1 MRNQTAN
8 RLRARKNNTF
18 GAHGLDRVYPVL
30 MREHMTSPASATI
43 TDTNHVTQHAMLL
56 AWGHFARTT
65 GLLEAMLRVQ
75 IAQKVVPSALLPT
88 QKLTEW
94 LIGLL
99 AGIAYLRD
107 LSEGA
112 APLARDTE
120 VAHAWQLDHLGS
132 ASAVSRTLQACT
144 DDTVR
149 ALQTVL
155 DEVSQ
160 PFLAQAIRDLR
171 MRGQVLELDADLTGR
186 PVSATSRT
194 FPGAAFGHMDGEIR
208 LGYQLA
214 AVCLHTE
221 TYGRQWLCGQH
232 HPGNTVA
239 APCLHDLV
247 VEAERRLGCHPR
259 RRVDL
264 VEQRVQALD
273 AQVAE
278 MQRLVERQTCQIAQQ
293 QVRQTS
299 LAEQIAQAQ
308 RQADDWRAQPLSKR
322 QNGAFSRLSRLQQ
335 QMLGWQR
342 QQTRAVATL
351 QRAQAAMGRHQA
363 CIDLVRTQRQQ
374 LQLRVEQ
381 LCQENQSQPD
391 APRCLMRVDA
401 GFCCGE
407 NLAMLLELGYDV
419 DTKSGNEAL
428 VRTLRQQ
435 VTADMP
441 WTRVGDNA
449 EMIGWPTYTLTTC
462 PYRVAVGLECFHTGQ
477 NVRYAALIRYRPDP
491 PTSLS
496 ATDLIDWFHAYNA
509 RQTIEAG
516 NKEAKTVFHIQ
527 HLMTHSPAAIQM
539 QAMLTLFAANFVRWA
554 ADWLRPR
561 VQDTTPRFEAA
572 LRSPKHLV
580 RVAANSPAT
589 VVYSGRDISL
599 HFGALSSFSGIAI
612 RLSQPTTPLQL
623 PLPLFKSDLFCSPKA
638 ICPVVA
644 QQLG

>member
-1 MRNQTAN
+1 MRNQRAN
-8 RLRARKNNTF
+8 RLRAQKTNTF
-18 GAHGLDRVYPVL
+18 GAGGLEGVYP
-30 MREHMTSPASATI
+30 EHMKEHITNPASTTI
-43 TDTNHVTQHAMLL
+43 TDANQVTEHGMLL

-65 GLLEAMLRVQ
+65 GLLEAILRVQ
-75 IAQKVVPSALLPT
+75 IAQKVVPTALLPA

-120 VAHAWQLDHLGS
+120 VAHAWQLDHMGS

-144 DDTVR
+144 DETTR
-149 ALQTVL
+149 TLQTVL

-171 MRGQVLELDADLTGR
+171 TRGQVLELDADLTGR
-186 PVSATSRT
+186 PVSSTSRT

-239 APCLHDLV
+239 APCLRALI
-247 VEAERRLGCHPR
+247 VESERRLGCHPR

-278 MQRLVERQTCQIAQQ
+278 MRRLAEHQAARITQQ
-293 QVRQTS
+293 QVRQTH
-299 LAEQIAQAQ
+299 LLEQIAQAQ
-308 RQADDWRAQPLSKR
+308 RQVDDWRAQPLSKR

-335 QMLGWQR
+335 QMLGWQG
-342 QQTRAVATL
+342 QLTRAEALL
-351 QRAQAAMGRHQA
+351 QRAQATMRQHQT
-363 CIDLVRTQRQQ
+363 CIDLVLAQRQE
-374 LQLRVEQ
+374 LQQRIELLR
-381 LCQENQSQPD
+381 QENYAQPD

-401 GFCCGE
+401 GFCSGD
-407 NLAMLLELGYDV
+407 NLIMLLELGYDV
-419 DTKSGNEAL
+419 DTKSANEAL

-435 VTADMP
+435 VTPDMP

-449 EMIGWPTYTLTTC
+449 EMIAWPSYTLTTC
-462 PYRVAVGLECFHTGQ
+462 PYPVAVGLECFHTGQ
-477 NVRYAALIRYRPDP
+477 NVRYAVLIRYRPDP
-491 PTSLS
+491 PTSFS
-496 ATDLIDWFHAYNA
+496 PANLIDWFHAYNA

-527 HLMTHSPAAIQM
+527 HLMTHSSAAIQM

-554 ADWLRPR
+554 DDWLRPR
-561 VQDTTPRFEAA
+561 VQDTTSRFDAV
-572 LRSPKHLV
+572 LGSPKHLV

-589 VVYSGRDISL
+589 VAYSQGDISL
-599 HFGALSSFSGIAI
+599 HFGALSSFGGVII
-612 RLSQPTTPLQL
+612 RLSQPTTPFQL
-623 PLPLFKSDLFCSPKA
+623 PLPLFKSDLFCTTKA

-644 QQLG
+644 QQLR